1 MVGRFFLGGGE
12 LMPANVK
19 YERVNEL
26 KEMLDKSE
34 AVFVAEYR
42 GLTVAKITEL
52 RAKVRQAGGEMKVA
66 KNTLFKIALQE
77 KDMPVPE
84 DIMAGP
90 NVYTV
95 VYDDPVAV
103 AKVFAEFSRDKSNKA
118 FVMKGG
124 IMGTSILDA
133 AQVGALAD
141 LPSRE
146 VLIAQVVS
154 TIAAPLSGLVTV
166 LSGPIRGLATCLS
179 QIKEKKEQAA

>member
-1 MVGRFFLGGGE
+1 
-12 LMPANVK
+12 MPANVK

-95 VYDDPVAV
+95 V
-103 AKVFAEFSRDKSNKA
+103 
-118 FVMKGG
+118 
-124 IMGTSILDA
+124 
-133 AQVGALAD
+133 
-141 LPSRE
+141 
-146 VLIAQVVS
+146 
-154 TIAAPLSGLVTV
+154 
-166 LSGPIRGLATCLS
+166 
-179 QIKEKKEQAA
+179 